1 MKRKHLKA
9 SLWKTQRDNMAEDGF
24 EIPADGDE
32 DKNPWGGETGGYDDD
47 GDGEWSEMHPPRSST
62 RQGDR
67 TYPFEHHT
75 RHEETPFGG
84 GDREPLLRRERN
96 VEDAWETIKSKY
108 PEINPKKVPFTA
120 SLDEYGRVSVK
131 LNRSGGKSY
140 PLFNPDGEINEK
152 LPATVK
158 KSLGPS
164 AEEVVERGRNEARKI
179 RRKVDELRTMRE
191 TAPTSQLGNIDQ
203 QIDEKI
209 KEIDQL
215 ERETEEVEER
225 MSLRD
230 RVKAI
235 FKKYGFT
242 AFAVLSSV
250 GVVIGVVISSM
261 KKGLSGLAKGVGNGL
276 KALGKKLGEL
286 LPGMIGAIASFIFKT
301 AGQVVGFLAE
311 NAWLLIVAV
320 VVYFVEQVKKRKAR

>member
-1 MKRKHLKA
+1 
-9 SLWKTQRDNMAEDGF
+9 
-24 EIPADGDE
+24 
-32 DKNPWGGETGGYDDD
+32 
-47 GDGEWSEMHPPRSST
+47 MHPPRSST

-75 RHEETPFGG
+75 RHEETFGG

-140 PLFNPDGEINEK
+140 PLFNPDGKINEK

-191 TAPTSQLGNIDQ
+191 TAPASQRDNIDR
-203 QIDEKI
+203 QIDEKS

-230 RVKAI
+230 WVKAI

-250 GVVIGVVISSM
+250 GVVIGVVTSSM
-261 KKGLSGLAKGVGNGL
+261 NKGLSGLAKGVGNGL

-286 LPGMIGAIASFIFKT
+286 LPGMIGVIASFIFKT